1 MVSPVERA
9 PPQPR
14 AEAVRG
20 FWHGEPLNAYQLLCL
35 RSFAVHG
42 HRVELYSYDPS
53 LAVPD
58 WVERKDA
65 SQILPPE
72 RVLRYRSG
80 TGPGSFAVHTNL
92 FRYALLHRRGGWWA
106 DLDLLLLRGDLS
118 QDEIFFAASGQLDQV
133 SCNLVKF
140 PSEHPMLAEA
150 MARAASLEVELWAQ
164 AGQPLLTVLI
174 KQHGLAQLCRPR
186 TDSSPIAWFELPML
200 FDPSR
205 ADEVRDRC
213 TAAYALDL
221 HDEVWRGAGIPFKLA
236 PPEGSYI
243 DLALRQHDPGLHLPG
258 RMDFAD
264 AARWIENLRNSIA
277 LDAQLRALQ
286 TSHHELETKYRAL
299 EGQHDA
305 LVAASLPQR
314 GRRDGRAATR
324 HASAPSAGQRRALVI
339 ARVGDASLHPGWLAG
354 AAPGSRNWDLHL
366 SYFGDRP
373 DPFQERPDDVTL
385 TIEKGTKSIELNASM
400 DKLADRIWT
409 YDWMWVLDDDLAAD
423 LATLNRFVEI
433 VEEYEL
439 DLAQPALGGGSYV
452 AYDITR
458 QRPHMALRFT
468 SFVESM
474 APCFSRRAL
483 ELCLP
488 YLNSTVSS
496 WGPDYLFPKLL
507 GYPKDKIAIV
517 DETPVIHTRPVAMG
531 PNIALAKELGADPN
545 KELQAFLRLYGLTRR
560 FDTWGGITRDGRY
573 TMDLSEID
581 RFKAE
586 PAS

>member
-1 MVSPVERA
+1 
-9 PPQPR
+9 
-14 AEAVRG
+14 
-20 FWHGEPLNAYQLLCL
+20 
-35 RSFAVHG
+35 
-42 HRVELYSYDPS
+42 
-53 LAVPD
+53 
-58 WVERKDA
+58 
-65 SQILPPE
+65 
-72 RVLRYRSG
+72 
-80 TGPGSFAVHTNL
+80 
-92 FRYALLHRRGGWWA
+92 
-106 DLDLLLLRGDLS
+106 
-118 QDEIFFAASGQLDQV
+118 
-133 SCNLVKF
+133 
-140 PSEHPMLAEA
+140 
-150 MARAASLEVELWAQ
+150 
-164 AGQPLLTVLI
+164 
-174 KQHGLAQLCRPR
+174 
-186 TDSSPIAWFELPML
+186 
-200 FDPSR
+200 
-205 ADEVRDRC
+205 
-213 TAAYALDL
+213 
-221 HDEVWRGAGIPFKLA
+221 
-236 PPEGSYI
+236 
-243 DLALRQHDPGLHLPG
+243 
-258 RMDFAD
+258 
-264 AARWIENLRNSIA
+264 
-277 LDAQLRALQ
+277 
-286 TSHHELETKYRAL
+286 
-299 EGQHDA
+299 
-305 LVAASLPQR
+305 
-314 GRRDGRAATR
+314 
-324 HASAPSAGQRRALVI
+324 
-339 ARVGDASLHPGWLAG
+339 
-354 AAPGSRNWDLHL
+354 LHL

-385 TIEKGTKSIELNASM
+385 TIEKGTKSIGLNASM

-409 YDWMWVLDDDLAAD
+409 YDWIWVLDDDLAAD

-560 FDTWGGITRDGRY
+560 FDTWGGITSDGRY

-581 RFKAE
+581 RFKAA

>member
-1 MVSPVERA
+1 
-9 PPQPR
+9 
-14 AEAVRG
+14 
-20 FWHGEPLNAYQLLCL
+20 
-35 RSFAVHG
+35 
-42 HRVELYSYDPS
+42 
-53 LAVPD
+53 
-58 WVERKDA
+58 
-65 SQILPPE
+65 
-72 RVLRYRSG
+72 
-80 TGPGSFAVHTNL
+80 
-92 FRYALLHRRGGWWA
+92 
-106 DLDLLLLRGDLS
+106 
-118 QDEIFFAASGQLDQV
+118 
-133 SCNLVKF
+133 
-140 PSEHPMLAEA
+140 
-150 MARAASLEVELWAQ
+150 
-164 AGQPLLTVLI
+164 
-174 KQHGLAQLCRPR
+174 
-186 TDSSPIAWFELPML
+186 ML

-213 TAAYALDL
+213 AAAYALDL
-221 HDEVWRGAGIPFKLA
+221 HDEVWRGAGIPFKQA

-243 DLALRQHDPGLHLPG
+243 DLALRQHDLGLHFAA

-385 TIEKGTKSIELNASM
+385 TIEKGTKSIGLNASM